1 MGHSPVFESGIGAS
15 GFYGAIAV
23 GPQVPSLAAL
33 PAGPVSALLLRPLC
47 ERLCVRLLTNVGTRY
62 ERVQAK
68 STHVMQLFHPVVRRR
83 ES

>member
-1 MGHSPVFESGIGAS
+1 MFESGVSVIDV
-15 GFYGAIAV
+15 YGAIAV
-23 GPQVPSLAAL
+23 GPLVPSVAAP
-33 PAGPVSALLLRPLC
+33 PAGPVGALLLRPLC

-68 STHVMQLFHPVVRRR
+68 STHVMQLFHPMGRRR